1 MTFRWIEKRQL
12 THWKMI
18 PPQLFCDSRE
28 VTQLSCRTSLLVY
41 TIISGTIRSLRN
53 SKVSLSSLQLPNLDL
68 IEGQSKSTRLRLNT
82 LLTLCVK
89 YKEVYSGYPSE
100 LHRLLY
106 NKNWMYLKVVI
117 AFICNCVLFWVI
129 CTIFKNVYLFVH
141 QQLQLI
147 TTVGI

>member
-106 NKNWMYLKVVI
+106 NKNWMYLQVQV
-117 AFICNCVLFWVI
+117 AFICDCVLFWVI
-129 CTIFKNVYLFVH
+129 LFSKMFIC
-141 QQLQLI
+141 LFI
-147 TTVGI
+147 SKYIW

>member
-1 MTFRWIEKRQL
+1 
-12 THWKMI
+12 MI

-89 YKEVYSGYPSE
+89 YKEVYSGNPSE
-100 LHRLLY
+100 LHVHAQVVKQAVNSFLIVFY
-106 NKNWMYLKVVI
+106 FGSYVVFLKIFVCL
-117 AFICNCVLFWVI
+117 FIIN
-129 CTIFKNVYLFVH
+129 YS
-141 QQLQLI
+141 
-147 TTVGI
+147 